1 MADKDCL
8 NPEEHCALH
17 ACQLTASERNPEVD
31 KELFKDPQYICENCG
46 AEVHKAE
53 NACRPRAL

>member
-17 ACQLTASERNPEVD
+17 ACQLKVPERNPEVD
-31 KELFKDPQYICENCG
+31 KELFEDPHYICENCG
-46 AEVHKAE
+46 ARVHKAE
-53 NACRPRAL
+53 NACRPRPL